1 MQGCKTELEEKG
13 WGAEELPTTS
23 SGPLKGHFFAFVQEI
38 KGVIENSE
46 KKCPFKEGLR
56 SVECNRGAQLSV
68 GGCRIHAGAYYG
80 EQYRRV

>member
-23 SGPLKGHFFAFVQEI
+23 SGPLKGHFFVFVQEI

-46 KKCPFKEGLR
+46 KKCPL
-56 SVECNRGAQLSV
+56 
-68 GGCRIHAGAYYG
+68 
-80 EQYRRV
+80 